1 MWLPCYIVTN
11 CHIIT
16 DIININIII
25 INIKVLCVSLSIA
38 ETAEPAEDK

>member
-1 MWLPCYIVTN
+1 MQSPCYIVTN

-16 DIININIII
+16 DNS
-25 INIKVLCVSLSIA
+25 KVLCVSLSTA